1 MGAAALPLPPTGS
14 LPPLRRPE
22 TFTEEQVLSSLQ
34 NLEAI
39 YCPIP
44 LSLALQSPKKEK
56 KCPLPVAPT
65 PPVDSGYASEDE
77 NDSKTAET
85 VKEALEELRHDAFE
99 RDFAVRWLTSFVSR
113 AEEMVLVSEDARQLA
128 TDKAYCILESF
139 TSSAD
144 EEEQEDEGISRDFAF
159 TLCSSAPSPVTG
171 SCQNDIRVRLTDG
184 PLASTDHTAVGLISF
199 AASIIMSNLLCA
211 SPRRFGLEALAQK
224 EAPRIVELGAGT
236 GLVGL
241 VLAHMLPHLGVD
253 AQPPGTTPPLIAT
266 DFHPVVLEN
275 LRTNIAGNF
284 PGVANPPVDACH
296 LDWSAPSRAAPLD
309 CPADM
314 LVATDVVYAPEH
326 AVWLRDCAAQL
337 LAPDGVFW
345 ILNAVRTTGK
355 FEGISDT
362 VEAAFNAKECPVDSE
377 GRKFSIL
384 DIEALAKTEGLG
396 RGDESGYKLYR
407 IGWN

>member
-1 MGAAALPLPPTGS
+1 MGAAALPLQPTGS
-14 LPPLRRPE
+14 LPPLRRPD

-56 KCPLPVAPT
+56 KSRLPVAPT
-65 PPVDSGYASEDE
+65 PPIVDSGYASEDE
-77 NDSKTAET
+77 NDKGENAGL
-85 VKEALEELRHDAFE
+85 VKEALEELRSDVFE
-99 RDFAVRWLTSFVSR
+99 RDFAIRWLTSFVSR
-113 AEEMVLVSEDARQLA
+113 VEEMELISEEARQLA

-139 TSSAD
+139 TSSPD
-144 EEEQEDEGISRDFAF
+144 EEEQEDEGISRDFSF
-159 TLCSSAPSPVTG
+159 TLCSSPPSPVTG
-171 SCQNDIRVRLTDG
+171 SCQNDISVRLTDG
-184 PLASTDHTAVGLISF
+184 PLANADHTAVGLISF

-211 SPRRFGLEALAQK
+211 SPARFGIEALAQK

-241 VLAHMLPHLGVD
+241 VMAHMLPHLGV
-253 AQPPGTTPPLIAT
+253 AQTVPLIAT

-284 PGVANPPVDACH
+284 PGVAEPPVVACH
-296 LDWSAPSRAAPLD
+296 LDWSAPSREAPLD
-309 CPADM
+309 LPADM

-345 ILNAVRTTGK
+345 ILNAVRITGK

-362 VEAAFNAKECPVDSE
+362 VETAFNASECPVDAE
-377 GRKFSIL
+377 GRKLSIL
-384 DIEALAKTEGLG
+384 DIEALAKPEGLG

>member
-1 MGAAALPLPPTGS
+1 MGAAALPLQPTGS
-14 LPPLRRPE
+14 LPPLRRPD

-56 KCPLPVAPT
+56 KSRLPVAPT
-65 PPVDSGYASEDE
+65 PPIVDSGYASEDE
-77 NDSKTAET
+77 NDKGENAGL
-85 VKEALEELRHDAFE
+85 VKEALEELRSDVFE
-99 RDFAVRWLTSFVSR
+99 RDFAIRWLTSFVSR
-113 AEEMVLVSEDARQLA
+113 
-128 TDKAYCILESF
+128 
-139 TSSAD
+139 
-144 EEEQEDEGISRDFAF
+144 EEQEDEGISRDFSF
-159 TLCSSAPSPVTG
+159 TLCSSPPSPVTG
-171 SCQNDIRVRLTDG
+171 SCQNDISVRLTDG
-184 PLASTDHTAVGLISF
+184 PLANADHTAVGLISF

-211 SPRRFGLEALAQK
+211 SPARFGIEALAQK

-241 VLAHMLPHLGVD
+241 VMAHMLPHLGV
-253 AQPPGTTPPLIAT
+253 AQTVPLIAT

-284 PGVANPPVDACH
+284 PGVAEPPVVACH
-296 LDWSAPSRAAPLD
+296 LDWSAPSREAPLD
-309 CPADM
+309 LPADM

-345 ILNAVRTTGK
+345 ILNAVRITGK

-362 VEAAFNAKECPVDSE
+362 VETAFNASECPVDAE
-377 GRKFSIL
+377 GRKLSIL
-384 DIEALAKTEGLG
+384 DIEALAKPEGLG

>member
-14 LPPLRRPE
+14 LPPLRRPD

-56 KCPLPVAPT
+56 KMPLPVAPT

-77 NDSKTAET
+77 NGNEDAEM
-85 VKEALEELRHDAFE
+85 VKEALDELRSDAFE
-99 RDFAVRWLTSFVSR
+99 REFAIRWLTSFVSR

-139 TSSAD
+139 TSSPD
-144 EEEQEDEGISRDFAF
+144 EEEQEDEGISRDFSF
-159 TLCSSAPSPVTG
+159 KICSSAPSPVTG
-171 SCQNDIRVRLTDG
+171 SCQNEICVRLTDG
-184 PLASTDHTAVGLISF
+184 PLANADHTAVGLISF
-199 AASIIMSNLLCA
+199 AASVIMSNLLCA
-211 SPRRFGLEALAQK
+211 SPSRFGLEALAQK

-241 VLAHMLPHLGVD
+241 VMAHMLPHLGV
-253 AQPPGTTPPLIAT
+253 AQTAPLIAT

-284 PGVANPPVDACH
+284 PGVANPPVEACH

-309 CPADM
+309 LPADM

-337 LAPDGVFW
+337 LASDGVFW

-362 VEAAFNAKECPVDSE
+362 VEAAFDASGCPVDAE
-377 GRKFSIL
+377 RRKLSIL
-384 DIEALAKTEGLG
+384 EIAELAKTEGLG